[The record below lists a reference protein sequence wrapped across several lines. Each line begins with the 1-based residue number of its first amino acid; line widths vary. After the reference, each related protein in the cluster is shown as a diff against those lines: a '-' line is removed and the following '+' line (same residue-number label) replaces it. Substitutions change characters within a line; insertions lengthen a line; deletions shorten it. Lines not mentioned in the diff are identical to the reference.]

1 MALFLVLATTG
12 GGASAP
18 PGYSPGTGSPPYTA
32 GTARQLPPD
41 FILIPHADRTVGS
54 EKLILAVR
62 DFRRVLRDLRDG
74 MLPSLKLNGT
84 TVSVTGENAL
94 FDRWRTRRLS

>member
-1 MALFLVLATTG
+1 MTGLGRLAHG
-12 GGASAP
+12 IVFGLHHHRWRCQRP
-18 PGYSPGTGSPPYTA
+18 PQGHSPGTGSPPYAA

-62 DFRRVLRDLRDG
+62 DFKRVLRDLRDG

-84 TVSVTGENAL
+84 TVSGNGRKCFV
-94 FDRWRTRRLS
+94 